1 MVNMMRQFL
10 SKKMNLVILQVI
22 LYFLIGYA
30 LSMWMPW
37 TTSLLIIGLIF
48 CNDRISYILGMTE
61 GMVYA
66 TLKKDIFDKWYKL
79 NKDRY
84 ENTDKDS

>member
-66 TLKKDIFDKWYKL
+66 TVKRNTFDKWYKL

>member
-66 TLKKDIFDKWYKL
+66 TVKKDIFEKWYKL